1 MTSDAR
7 KEISGYAHEAE
18 REPLE
23 QLLRGGTYRDLQ
35 GARAW
40 ILLKAA
46 EGWTDERVAERWRLD
61 GRPLNAPESAL

>member
-1 MTSDAR
+1 VSHWNNC
-7 KEISGYAHEAE
+7 YAVV
-18 REPLE
+18 
-23 QLLRGGTYRDLQ
+23 YRDLQ